1 MSRRQLHEVGIGR
14 DPNPTF
20 PARACGMEAEEEP
33 QHRAKAKPR
42 KAGMSGQACSS
53 TRRPISS
60 RGHDGIEDGRG
71 GKPFILTQGDLF
83 GSTEVE
89 ALKEATTTTRYPERS
104 RISS

>member
-60 RGHDGIEDGRG
+60 RDMTVLRTGAA
-71 GKPFILTQGDLF
+71 
-83 GSTEVE
+83 GSH
-89 ALKEATTTTRYPERS
+89 
-104 RISS
+104 SSLPREIFSGPRKWKR